1 MSNAKATRERFSI
14 AQNCVCYWLDHQ
26 QENKE
31 RNTATGNNCQQENRL
46 NKRFERLDFCEKK
59 I

>member
-1 MSNAKATRERFSI
+1 MRERFLI
-14 AQNCVCYWLDHQ
+14 VQNCVCCWLDHQ

-31 RNTATGNNCQQENRL
+31 RNTAAGNNCQQENRL
-46 NKRFERLDFCEKK
+46 DKRFERLDFCEKK